1 MSFTREFFNSG
12 VDPTNPAEW
21 ALFMFS
27 LNNMLDD
34 FVSAVQAGNAAI
46 TALQAAVPVTVQHDV
61 SPWVGVPNTTRALN
75 TVYQNTTKKAIFV
88 SVSLT
93 YAGTLGQAITDANAS
108 PATVVAETEAPASGS
123 GTYLSPGDVA
133 VSVSVSLKS
142 QLFFIVLPNYYY
154 KVLGDSFSRWVE
166 WN

>member
-1 MSFTREFFNSG
+1 MFSREFFNSG

-34 FVSAVQAGNAAI
+34 FVSAVQKGNTAI
-46 TALQAAVPVTVQHDV
+46 TALQAAVPLTVQRDV
-61 SPWVGVPNTTRALN
+61 TPWIGVPTSARVLNTT
-75 TVYQNTTKKAIFV
+75 YQNTTTKALYV
-88 SVSLT
+88 SVSLA
-93 YAGTLGQAITDANAS
+93 YAGTLGQAITDINAS
-108 PATVVAETEAPASGS
+108 PTTVVAETEAPAGGT
-123 GTYLSPGDVA
+123 GTYAAPGDVSLSLT
-133 VSVSVSLKS
+133 VGLKS
-142 QLFFIVLPNYYY
+142 QLFFIVLPGYYY

>member
-1 MSFTREFFNSG
+1 MFSREFFNSG

-34 FVSAVQAGNAAI
+34 FVSAVQKGNAAI

-61 SPWVGVPNTTRALN
+61 APWVGVPNSTRVLN
-75 TVYQNTTKKAIFV
+75 TVYQNTTTKAIYV
-88 SVSLT
+88 SVSLV

-108 PATVVAETEAPASGS
+108 PSIVVAETEAPAG
-123 GTYLSPGDVA
+123 GTYLIPGD
-133 VSVSVSLKS
+133 VSVSVALKS
-142 QLFFIVLPNYYY
+142 QLFFIVLPGYYY